1 MQVKTESGT
10 LVSSVAE
17 EVAETNAG
25 KPTNR
30 KPATGKKYAGGGV
43 FPGEVYKN
51 ARGVVH
57 EDN

>member
-25 KPTNR
+25 KPKNR
-30 KPATGKKYAGGGV
+30 KPKSGKQYEAGGV
-43 FPGEVYKN
+43 FPGEVYKAVSGN
-51 ARGVVH
+51 IH